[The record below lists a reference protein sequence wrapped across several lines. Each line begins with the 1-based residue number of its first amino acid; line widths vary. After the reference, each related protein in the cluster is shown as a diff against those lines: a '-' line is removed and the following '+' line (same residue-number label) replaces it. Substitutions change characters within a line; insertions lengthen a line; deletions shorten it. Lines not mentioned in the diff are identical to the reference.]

1 MALAMAPAVSNG
13 FARFAYALILPAM
26 RSDLEWSY
34 AMAGWINTANAIGYL
49 LGALLTFWLSGRM
62 PAARLFTRGM
72 LMTALA
78 LLASGMTGDIAL
90 LSLFRILAGIGGAA
104 MFISGAALVAAC

>member
-1 MALAMAPAVSNG
+1 MNPWIVIMALAMAPAVSNG

-62 PAARLFTRGM
+62 PAARLFTRGTVSYTH
-72 LMTALA
+72 LTLP
-78 LLASGMTGDIAL
+78 TTPY
-90 LSLFRILAGIGGAA
+90 
-104 MFISGAALVAAC
+104 V